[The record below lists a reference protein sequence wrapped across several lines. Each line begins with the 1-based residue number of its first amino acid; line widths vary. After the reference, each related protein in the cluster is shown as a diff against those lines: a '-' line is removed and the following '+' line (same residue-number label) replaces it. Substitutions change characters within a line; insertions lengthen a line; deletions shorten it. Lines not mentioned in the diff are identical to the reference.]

1 MSLNLTAIF
10 FCALHHQH
18 DGDLCMICTY
28 IASRPPLWFCRT
40 CQNSYALSL
49 AVPHIVA
56 FERFTNEGMVLG
68 VLLDPV
74 TLLLESYTTV
84 NQNDDHIFLFQ
95 ESQC

>member
-1 MSLNLTAIF
+1 MKANKQRANAA
-10 FCALHHQH
+10 CE
-18 DGDLCMICTY
+18 
-28 IASRPPLWFCRT
+28 
-40 CQNSYALSL
+40 NSYALSL